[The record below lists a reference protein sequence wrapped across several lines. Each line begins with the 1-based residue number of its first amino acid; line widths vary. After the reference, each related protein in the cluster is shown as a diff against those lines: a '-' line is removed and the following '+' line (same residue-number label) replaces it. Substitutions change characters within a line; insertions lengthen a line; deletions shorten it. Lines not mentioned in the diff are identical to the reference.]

1 MITTEL
7 LNNNEMLAG
16 LTDEQKTAVV
26 ELSKHDEG
34 IVIGDR
40 IGKVYGDLDADILA
54 ASGMAKEGTEKTYA
68 YAKRVIGELKGKAE
82 SAQELQSKVDVLTA
96 EKAKLE
102 KALQDGS
109 ADTETKKAL
118 AQAKTDLTNITTKYT
133 ELAAEFE
140 NSKSAHEKE
149 LFGLRVAM
157 ELEGAAKGVKFK
169 SSIPDNV
176 AKVVVTDIV
185 ERIKKQADT
194 IEDEGKKVLVF
205 KGEDGAVL
213 RDSSLKPLTATDLL
227 LTELEKV
234 GITDKR
240 RQQTGTGSAQQEG
253 VDVNVISL
261 AGVKTQVEADTAI
274 HKMLVQQGL
283 VRGSKAYQDQYDKA
297 WKDNAINK
305 LPTK

>member
-68 YAKRVIGELKGKAE
+68 YAKRVIGDLKGKAE

-118 AQAKTDLTNITTKYT
+118 A
-133 ELAAEFE
+133 
-140 NSKSAHEKE
+140 SAHEKE

-253 VDVNVISL
+253 VDVNVVSL